1 MKAAPPL
8 RPSRGYAARSIAP
21 IDRYLASRVKQ
32 ARSIRG
38 ISRQTLAELTGYSL
52 GQMEK
57 WEAAE
62 NRLSAAHL
70 YFIALALQV
79 TPGWFYEGYGDT
91 SAYQEI
97 EDDAATNL
105 FAHRLLK
112 LFRSMAPEHQAQIR
126 RNMEDFAAF
135 NARASAGT
143 AVEAEGG

>member
-8 RPSRGYAARSIAP
+8 RPPRGYAARSISH

-38 ISRQTLAELTGYSL
+38 ISRQALAELTGYSL

-62 NRLSAAHL
+62 NRLSASHL
-70 YFIALALQV
+70 YHIALALHV
-79 TPGWFYEGYGDT
+79 TPGWFFEGYGDT
-91 SAYQEI
+91 GAYQEI
-97 EDDAATNL
+97 DDDAATNL

-126 RNMEDFAAF
+126 RNMEDFAAY
-135 NARASAGT
+135 NAKASAGT
-143 AVEAEGG
+143 PAEVDGG